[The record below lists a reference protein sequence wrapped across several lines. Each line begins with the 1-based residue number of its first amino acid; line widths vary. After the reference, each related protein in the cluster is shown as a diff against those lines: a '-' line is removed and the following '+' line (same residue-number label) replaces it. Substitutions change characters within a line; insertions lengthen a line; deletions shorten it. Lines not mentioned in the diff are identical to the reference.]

1 MDSSIILNDV
11 DCKVNTIDTEFGE
24 ETLINI
30 PKQYKYLSEVFNT
43 LPKNAFFCKSVCG
56 VGGTFLSIESDE
68 NYVIAVGS
76 VELIY
81 NKTQQH
87 KNLLGVYGNFKI
99 KDIEFY
105 IVMCKLFGFPIKIM
119 TTYDS
124 LWKVTEALKDNVSS
138 CNLLID
144 EIQVLLKNSDEFKP
158 TVVAK
163 VFMEVNKY
171 ASVCYMTATA
181 TPRKYFPNEM
191 KGLEYIRLNWEGSV
205 LMNVNTAKIG
215 SDVTSKVVAIA
226 LKHLD
231 EGGTPL
237 FFYNSLKGIIPCIK
251 KLVVARKLTH
261 KDIKIICADNEKNRQ
276 YLKEQLGEK
285 WLPERP
291 LYKEIDENGNEH
303 LDPKNKPIQFITKY
317 AFEGL
322 DFLVEDA
329 YTYIISDIKNK
340 KSHHSR
346 IDISTDIQ
354 QICGRCRNQN
364 PLIKREAVFL
374 WNEEF
379 DGVDMSEDDFEK
391 YVHNNLEIARDLDN
405 RYSLNTLEDMK
416 IEFESSPYF
425 VEVDGKCIVNEW
437 SIYGMCIAHSALKVG
452 YYRVMSKD
460 GDDTI
465 SNVDNNLKIFSEV
478 SSYSIPPIPITD
490 KKNMDLKQNFSDL
503 AKTYYDYWLDY
514 NNTHNENSL
523 KEMEYIKSV
532 DKEFCEI
539 VNTIGIEE
547 IKATSFH
554 KTKSKAKYKKA
565 VGIDKTDVK
574 AVKACKSLRLKKDY
588 FYSYAELK
596 SIIKQAY
603 DEKDINVVAKA
614 TDIKQAFNVKRTRR
628 NGVEGFIIGDKL

>member
-1 MDSSIILNDV
+1 MDTNIVLPNTE
-11 DCKVNTIDTEFGE
+11 CAVNEVETDYGNETVID
-24 ETLINI
+24 I
-30 PKQYKYLSEVFNT
+30 PKQHKYLSEVFST
-43 LPKNAFFCKSVCG
+43 LPKDAFFCKSVCG

-87 KNLLGVYGNFKI
+87 NNLLGVYGNYKI
-99 KDIEFY
+99 DDIKFY
-105 IVMCKLFGFPIKIM
+105 LLLCKLAGLPIKIM

-124 LWKVTEALKDNVSS
+124 LWKVTQALGNNVGS

-158 TVVAK
+158 TVVAR
-163 VFMEVNKY
+163 VFLEVNKY

-181 TPRKYFPNEM
+181 TPRKYFPKEM
-191 KGLEYIRLNWEGSV
+191 QGLEYIRLNWEGSV
-205 LMNVNTAKIG
+205 LMNVHTSKIG

-237 FFYNSLKGIIPCIK
+237 FFYNSLKGIIPSIK
-251 KLVVARKLTH
+251 KLILARKLTH
-261 KDIKIICADNEKNRQ
+261 NDIKIICADNEKNRQ
-276 YLKEQLGEK
+276 FLKEQLGEE
-285 WLPERP
+285 WIPERP
-291 LYKEIDENGNEH
+291 LYKEIDEDGNEY

-329 YTYIISDIKNK
+329 HTYIISDIKNK

-391 YVHNNLEIARDLDN
+391 YVHNNLEIARDLDK

-452 YYRVMSKD
+452 YRVMSK
-460 GDDTI
+460 GDEVV
-465 SNVDNNLKIFSEV
+465 SNVDNSLKLFSKV
-478 SSYSIPPIPITD
+478 SDYDVPKIPIAD
-490 KKNMDLKQNFSDL
+490 KSKMDLKQNFAELS
-503 AKTYYDYWLDY
+503 KSYYEYWLEY
-514 NNTHNENSL
+514 NKTKDEGLL
-523 KEMEYIKSV
+523 KEMDYLKSI

-539 VNTIGIEE
+539 INAIGIEE

-554 KTKSKAKYKKA
+554 KTKSKAKYKKS
-565 VGIDKTDVK
+565 VGIDKTSAK
-574 AVKACKSLRLKKDY
+574 ALRACKSLRLKKDC
-588 FYSYAELK
+588 FYPYTELK
-596 SIIKQAY
+596 AMVKEAY
-603 DEKDINVVAKA
+603 IQKGVDLTPKA
-614 TDIKQAFNVKRTRR
+614 TDVKQAFNVKRARR
-628 NGVEGFIIGDKL
+628 NGVEGFVIGDKL

>member
-1 MDSSIILNDV
+1 MDTNIVLPNIECSVNDIETDYGKETV
-11 DCKVNTIDTEFGE
+11 ID
-24 ETLINI
+24 I
-30 PKQYKYLSEVFNT
+30 PKQYKYLSEVFST
-43 LPKNAFFCKSVCG
+43 LPKDAFFCKSVCG

-87 KNLLGVYGNFKI
+87 KNLLGVYGNYKI
-99 KDIEFY
+99 DDIKFY
-105 IVMCKLFGFPIKIM
+105 LLLCKLAGVPIKIM

-124 LWKVTEALKDNVSS
+124 LWKVTQALGNNVDS

-158 TVVAK
+158 AVVAR
-163 VFMEVNKY
+163 VFLEVNKY

-181 TPRKYFPNEM
+181 TPRKYFPKEM
-191 KGLEYIRLNWEGSV
+191 QGLEYIRLNWEGSV
-205 LMNVNTAKIG
+205 LMNVHTSKIG

-237 FFYNSLKGIIPCIK
+237 FFYNSLKGIIPSIK
-251 KLVVARKLTH
+251 KLILARKLTH
-261 KDIKIICADNEKNRQ
+261 NDIKIICADNEKNRQ
-276 YLKEQLGEK
+276 FLKEQLGEE

-291 LYKEIDENGNEH
+291 LYKEIDEDGNEY

-329 YTYIISDIKNK
+329 HTYIISDIKNK

-346 IDISTDIQ
+346 IDISTDVQ

-364 PLIKREAVFL
+364 PLIQREAVFL

-379 DGVDMSEDDFEK
+379 DGVDMSEEDFER
-391 YVHNNLEIARDLDN
+391 YVHDKLDIARDLEK
-405 RYSLNTLEDMK
+405 RYTLDTLEDMK

-452 YYRVMSKD
+452 YRVMSK
-460 GDDTI
+460 GDEVV
-465 SNVDNNLKIFSEV
+465 SNVDSNLRLFSKV
-478 SSYSIPPIPITD
+478 SDYDVPKIPIAD
-490 KKNMDLKQNFSDL
+490 KSKMDLKQNFAELSKSYYEHWL
-503 AKTYYDYWLDY
+503 EYNKTKDEML
-514 NNTHNENSL
+514 L
-523 KEMEYIKSV
+523 KEMDYLKSI

-539 VNTIGIEE
+539 INAIGIEE

-565 VGIDKTDVK
+565 VGIDKTSAK
-574 AVKACKSLRLKKDY
+574 ALRACKSLRLKKGC
-588 FYSYAELK
+588 FYPYTELK
-596 SIIKQAY
+596 AMVKEAY
-603 DEKDINVVAKA
+603 ANKGVDLTPKA
-614 TDIKQAFNVKRTRR
+614 TDVKQAFNVKRARR
-628 NGVEGFIIGDKL
+628 NGVEGFVIGDKL

>member
-1 MDSSIILNDV
+1 MDSNIIIPNTN
-11 DCKVNTIDTEFGE
+11 CEVNTIDTEYGQ
-24 ETLINI
+24 ETVINI
-30 PKQYKYLSEVFNT
+30 PNKYKYLSEIFNT
-43 LPKNAFFCKSVCG
+43 IPKNSFFCKSVCG

-76 VELIY
+76 VELIN

-87 KNLLGVYGNFKI
+87 KNLLGVCGNFKI
-99 KDIEFY
+99 DDIKFY
-105 IVMCKLFGFPIKIM
+105 LFLCRLVGLPIKIM

-124 LWKVTEALKDNVSS
+124 LWKVTQALGDNTKN
-138 CNLLID
+138 CHLLID

-158 TVVAK
+158 EVVAR
-163 VFMEVNKY
+163 VFLEVGKY
-171 ASVCYMTATA
+171 DSVCYMTATA
-181 TPRKYFPNEM
+181 TPRKYFPKEM
-191 KGLEYIRLNWEGSV
+191 QGLEYIRLNWEGSV
-205 LMNVNTAKIG
+205 RMDVNTAKIG
-215 SDVTSKVVAIA
+215 SDVTNKVVAIA

-237 FFYNSLKGIIPCIK
+237 FFYNSLKGIIPSIK
-251 KLVVARKLTH
+251 KLILARKLTH
-261 KDIKIICADNEKNRQ
+261 KDIKIICADNERNRQ
-276 YLKEQLGEK
+276 YLKEQLGEE
-285 WLPERP
+285 WLPEKP
-291 LYKEIDENGNEH
+291 LYKDIDEDGNEF
-303 LDPKNKPIQFITKY
+303 LNPRNKPIQFITKY

-346 IDISTDIQ
+346 IDIATDIQ

-379 DGVDMSEDDFEK
+379 DGVDMSEDEFEK
-391 YVHNNLEIARDLDN
+391 YVHDKLDIARDLEK
-405 RYSLNTLEDMK
+405 RYTLDTLEDMK

-452 YYRVMSKD
+452 YYQVMST
-460 GDDTI
+460 DTDEVV
-465 SNVDNNLKIFSEV
+465 SNVDNNLKLFSEV
-478 SSYSIPPIPITD
+478 NNYKVPTIPVAD
-490 KKNMDLKQNFSDL
+490 KSKMDLKQNFSDL
-503 AKTYYDYWLDY
+503 SKSYYSYWLEY
-514 NNTHNENSL
+514 NKTKDNNIL
-523 KEMEYIKSV
+523 KEMEYLKST
-532 DKEFCEI
+532 DKEFSEI
-539 VNTIGIEE
+539 LDVIGIEE

-554 KTKSKAKYKKA
+554 KTKSKAKYRKA
-565 VGIDKTDVK
+565 VGIDKTSSK
-574 AVKACKSLRLKKDY
+574 ALKACKALRLKKDC

-596 SIIKQAY
+596 GLVKHAY
-603 DEKDINVVAKA
+603 DDKGINLTAKA
-614 TDIKQAFNVKRTRR
+614 TDVKQAFNVKRTRR

>member
-1 MDSSIILNDV
+1 MDRNIILPNTNCAINSVETEYGNETVV
-11 DCKVNTIDTEFGE
+11 D
-24 ETLINI
+24 I

-87 KNLLGVYGNFKI
+87 KNLLGVYGNYKI
-99 KDIEFY
+99 DDIEFY
-105 IVMCKLFGFPIKIM
+105 IAMCKLFGFPIKIM

-124 LWKVTEALKDNVSS
+124 LWKVTQALGKNVSE

-158 TVVAK
+158 AVVAR
-163 VFMEVNKY
+163 VFLEVSKY

-181 TPRKYFPNEM
+181 TPRKYFPKEM
-191 KGLEYIRLNWEGSV
+191 QGLEYIRLNWGGSV
-205 LMNVNTAKIG
+205 LMNVHTAKIG

-237 FFYNSLKGIIPCIK
+237 FFYNSLKGIIPSIK
-251 KLVVARKLTH
+251 KLILARKLTH
-261 KDIKIICADNEKNRQ
+261 NDIKIICADNDKNRQ
-276 YLKEQLGEK
+276 YLKEQLGED

-291 LYKEIDENGNEH
+291 LYKEVDENGNEY

-346 IDISTDIQ
+346 IDISTDVQ

-364 PLIKREAVFL
+364 PLVQREAVFL
-374 WNEEF
+374 WNDEF
-379 DGVDMSEDDFEK
+379 DGVDMSEDEFEA
-391 YVHNNLEIARDLDN
+391 YVHDKLEIARDLEK
-405 RYSLNTLEDMK
+405 RYTLDTLEDMK

-437 SIYGMCIAHSALKVG
+437 SVFGMCIAHSALKVG
-452 YYRVMSKD
+452 YRVMLK
-460 GDDTI
+460 GDEVV
-465 SNVDNNLKIFSEV
+465 SNVDNNLRLFSKISD
-478 SSYSIPPIPITD
+478 YSVPKIPIAD
-490 KKNMDLKQNFSDL
+490 KSKMDLKQNFSEL
-503 AKTYYDYWLDY
+503 AKTYYQHWLDY
-514 NNTHNENSL
+514 NSTKDESHL
-523 KEMEYIKSV
+523 KEMDYIKSI
-532 DKEFCEI
+532 DKEFGEI
-539 VNTIGIEE
+539 VDAIGIEE

-554 KTKSKAKYKKA
+554 KTKSKAKYRKA
-565 VGIDKTDVK
+565 VGIDKTSIK
-574 AVKACKSLRLKKDY
+574 AIKACKSLRLKKGC

-596 SIIKQAY
+596 SMIKDAY
-603 DEKDINVVAKA
+603 ADKDIKLTAKA